1 MPSRRLNDLL
11 ELPEV
16 TVNLGSPDALPAIFT
31 RQSLS
36 NILGGSIQGLLVR

>member
-1 MPSRRLNDLL
+1 MPLRRLDELS

-16 TVNLGSPDALPAIFT
+16 TVDLGSPDALPAIFT

-36 NILGGSIQGLLVR
+36 NILGGSIQGLVVR